1 MSDDSKKFI
10 EALQKRSEKKLQI
23 EPDSYFTPNYD
34 PYMQLGG
41 IRQFINCLRMES
53 AGNYST
59 IEVSKH
65 TGRYQSE
72 HGGDA
77 WADDC
82 AEAMYFEA
90 TISGA
95 IVASLAQYIE
105 GFFSYEFYRVS
116 KNSPQSLQANSR
128 RYNSIFAWIE
138 RDLERKEGKQLGK
151 KPSAHAKTS
160 KLKIDKKASKH
171 FWDPH
176 WYIQEDGKQKGNI
189 ANGIVELC
197 KLFKLNRNLPENFEL
212 LLTAI
217 FQYRN
222 YVMHNGVEWESDK
235 IRKFKQIDDGLAFN
249 AFEWSKRNGEEY
261 IAFISDDLINSALH
275 FCDACLEHIWCFTP
289 D

>member
-1 MSDDSKKFI
+1 MSDENKKFI
-10 EALQKRSEKKLQI
+10 EALQKRSENKMQI
-23 EPDSYFTPNYD
+23 VPDSYFSPNYD
-34 PYMQLGG
+34 PHMQLGG
-41 IRQFINCLRMES
+41 IRQFINCLKMES

-59 IEVSKH
+59 IKVSKH
-65 TGRYQSE
+65 TGRYESYR
-72 HGGDA
+72 GGDA

-82 AEAMYFEA
+82 AEAMYFDA

-105 GFFSYEFYRVS
+105 GLFTYEFNRIS
-116 KNSPQSLQANSR
+116 KNSPQLLQVDSR
-128 RYNSIFAWIE
+128 RYQVISIWVK
-138 RDLERKEGKQLGK
+138 RDLEQKKLKKQDK
-151 KPSAHAKTS
+151 KPSAHVNISKVNIEKTTAKY
-160 KLKIDKKASKH
+160 

-176 WYIQEDGKQKGNI
+176 WYIQKDEKQKGNI

-197 KLFKLNRNLPENFEL
+197 KLFKLDRYLPEDFEL

-222 YVMHNGVEWESDK
+222 YVMHNGVEWDSDK
-235 IRKFKQIDDGLAFN
+235 IRKFKQVDDGLAFD

-261 IAFISDDLINSALH
+261 IAFISDELINKAIQ
-275 FCDACLEHIWCFTP
+275 FCDACLEHVWFSTL

>member
-1 MSDDSKKFI
+1 MSDENKKFI
-10 EALQKRSEKKLQI
+10 EALQKRSENKMQI
-23 EPDSYFTPNYD
+23 VPDSYFSPNYD
-34 PYMQLGG
+34 PHMQLGG

-65 TGRYQSE
+65 TGRYESYR
-72 HGGDA
+72 GGDA

-82 AEAMYFEA
+82 AEAIYFDA

-105 GFFSYEFYRVS
+105 GLFTYEFNRIS
-116 KNSPQSLQANSR
+116 KNSPQLLQVDSR
-128 RYNSIFAWIE
+128 RYQVISIWVK
-138 RDLERKEGKQLGK
+138 RDLEQKKLKKQDK
-151 KPSAHAKTS
+151 KPSAHVNISKVNIEKTTAKY
-160 KLKIDKKASKH
+160 

-176 WYIQEDGKQKGNI
+176 WYIQKDEKQKGNI

-197 KLFKLNRNLPENFEL
+197 KLFKLDRYLPEDFEL

-222 YVMHNGVEWESDK
+222 YVMHNGVEWDSDK
-235 IRKFKQIDDGLAFN
+235 IRKFKQVDDGLAFD

-261 IAFISDDLINSALH
+261 IAFISDELVNKAIQ
-275 FCDACLEHIWCFTP
+275 FCDACLEHVWFSTL

>member
-1 MSDDSKKFI
+1 MSEEDKKFI
-10 EALQKRSEKKLQI
+10 EALQKRSGEKIQI

-41 IRQFINCLRMES
+41 IRHFINCLRMES

-72 HGGDA
+72 RGSDA

-82 AEAMYFEA
+82 AEAMYFDA

-95 IVASLAQYIE
+95 IVASLAQCIE
-105 GFFSYEFYRVS
+105 GLFTYEFNRIS
-116 KNSPQSLQANSR
+116 KNSPHLMQVDSR
-128 RYNSIFAWIE
+128 RYKAIFIWVK
-138 RDLERKEGKQLGK
+138 RDLEQKKLKKQDK
-151 KPSAHAKTS
+151 RPSAHVNISNVNVATTTAKY
-160 KLKIDKKASKH
+160 

-197 KLFKLNRNLPENFEL
+197 KLFKLDRYLPENL
-212 LLTAI
+212 
-217 FQYRN
+217 
-222 YVMHNGVEWESDK
+222 
-235 IRKFKQIDDGLAFN
+235 
-249 AFEWSKRNGEEY
+249 KR
-261 IAFISDDLINSALH
+261 
-275 FCDACLEHIWCFTP
+275 
-289 D
+289 